1 MQCTWS
7 RYGQWMCCG
16 YSACIQLRT
25 ALKQVTS
32 TCTLSHPPSSMLIP
46 ERAAILFASVRVES
60 PAFFDSMI
68 RIAYHPVFEYMNSF
82 GMTQSRQKAKQW
94 KTINVSAATKADT
107 MRLLRLTSHCPIH
120 PHSGCW
126 RAPVFAQRRCA
137 FLGFLVVKVLVLA
150 ISPSFSACASFLPIS
165 FCF

>member
-1 MQCTWS
+1 
-7 RYGQWMCCG
+7 MCRG

-25 ALKQVTS
+25 AVKQVTS
-32 TCTLSHPPSSMLIP
+32 TCTLSHPPSSILIP

-60 PAFFDSMI
+60 PAPFDPLL
-68 RIAYHPVFEYMNSF
+68 RIVYYRLVFECMNSF

-94 KTINVSAATKADT
+94 ETINVSAATKADT

-137 FLGFLVVKVLVLA
+137 FLGFLVVKVQVLA
-150 ISPSFSACASFLPIS
+150 ISPSLSACASFLPIS